1 MENLTTNIDHAY
13 GYIKDGKVFLKGY
26 MTYPDRQ
33 IGVVKESEQA
43 SIEYFEKRFAH
54 AKQKVEEL
62 EKLVETSQNKG
73 SFLMKLIHMK
83 EYLANYDGLGDFPQ
97 LFVKLD
103 TLEVYLEQLIVENR
117 KKNYDI
123 KKELLVE
130 AEQLAERDDFLE
142 ATEDAKELK
151 MKWIKTGAVEDQFK
165 GEIEDRFDDLVRQ
178 FFKNKKDFFKD
189 RNKEIKDNL
198 RVYRNILY
206 KTDSIKDSD
215 DFENAFIEFRELQN
229 RWKSAGK
236 VPHKKAVNLWEKFRR
251 TNDFFFNRFKLYKS
265 YKTEYPDLDSTQ
277 IKEKL
282 QTEYFQEAVK
292 IEKSRMTKTSTER
305 AKELLMDWKKLSK
318 TFCYLDENIS
328 LGFRNACDRIFENS
342 YLVRV
347 IKRKYPYFEDKPKED
362 KYRIQVSFMRE
373 LIRRDEMEIQS
384 AESNLRKMAYNR
396 NKRHNRRLAFKEQR
410 QAENNLNV
418 QKRKHKVKKQI
429 LRELEESLA
438 SIRS

>member
-1 MENLTTNIDHAY
+1 MENLATNY
-13 GYIKDGKVFLKGY
+13 GYINDGKVFLKGY
-26 MTYPDRQ
+26 MEYPDRQ

-43 SIEYFEKRFAH
+43 SIEYFEKRYFH

-83 EYLANYDGLGDFPQ
+83 DYLAKYDGLGDFPQ
-97 LFVKLD
+97 LFAKLD
-103 TLEVYLEQLIVENR
+103 TLEVYLDRLIKENR

-151 MKWIKTGAVEDQFK
+151 MKWIKTGAVEDEHK
-165 GEIEDRFDDLVRQ
+165 EEIEDRFDDLIRQ

-189 RNKEIKDNL
+189 RNQEIKGNL
-198 RVYRNILY
+198 RGYRNILY
-206 KTDSIKDSD
+206 KADSIRDSD

-229 RWKSAGK
+229 RWKEAGK
-236 VPHKKAVNLWEKFRR
+236 VPHKKAVTLWEKFRR

-292 IEKSRMTKTSTER
+292 IEKSRITKTSTDR
-305 AKELLMDWKKLSK
+305 AKELLIDWKKLSK

-342 YLVRV
+342 YLIRV

-373 LIRRDEMEIQS
+373 LIRRDEAEIQA
-384 AESNLRKMAYNR
+384 AESNLRKMAYNK
-396 NKRHNRRLAFKEQR
+396 NKRYNRRLAFKEQR

-429 LRELEESLA
+429 LRELEETLS